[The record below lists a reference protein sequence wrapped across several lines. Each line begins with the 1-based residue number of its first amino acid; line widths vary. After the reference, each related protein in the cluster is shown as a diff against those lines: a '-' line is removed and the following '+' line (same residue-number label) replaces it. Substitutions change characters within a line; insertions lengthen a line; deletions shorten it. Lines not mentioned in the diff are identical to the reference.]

1 VARKSEWPAILWRM
15 SALGLG
21 LAPLIFMVFFANP
34 WPWPDSYV
42 IWYLVFIGWIW
53 LVRII
58 TIYKLVGPRD
68 RFYRELALRRHGR
81 GAMFLMFLGTVFLI
95 TLTFATFYWALSG
108 RTAFSFTEPL
118 SRIDA
123 IYFAATVFTTTGFG
137 DIRAVSDLA
146 RAAVTLQMFVGFAF
160 VTGAVGL
167 ALSSRAA
174 DVPHDE

>member
-1 VARKSEWPAILWRM
+1 VARKSEWPAILWRI

-21 LAPLIFMVFFANP
+21 LAPLIFMVFFTDP
-34 WPWPDSYV
+34 WPWPDSYLT
-42 IWYLVFIGWIW
+42 WYLVFIGWIW

-58 TIYKLVGPRD
+58 TIYKLVGPRA
-68 RFYRELALRRHGR
+68 RHYHELALRRHGR

-108 RTAFSFTEPL
+108 RTVSAFTEPL
-118 SRIDA
+118 SRGDA

-146 RAAVTLQMFVGFAF
+146 RAVVTLQMFLGFAF
-160 VTGAVGL
+160 VIGAIGL

-174 DVPHDE
+174 DVPQEE